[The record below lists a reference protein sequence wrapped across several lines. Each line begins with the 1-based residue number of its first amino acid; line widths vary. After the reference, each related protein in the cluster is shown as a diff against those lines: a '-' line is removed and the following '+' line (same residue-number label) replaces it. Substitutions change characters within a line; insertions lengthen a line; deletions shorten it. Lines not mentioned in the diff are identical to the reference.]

1 MKIRKGFVLEEV
13 GDSFLACATGKLA
26 REFSGFIR
34 MNETGAFLWKKLSE
48 KSMTEAE
55 LVSALLAE
63 YDTTEEVAK
72 ADVSSFV
79 DNLNKSN
86 IIED

>member
-34 MNETGAFLWKKLSE
+34 MNETGAFLWRNLAAGDK
-48 KSMTEAE
+48 TESE
-55 LVSALLAE
+55 LVVALLGE
-63 YDTTEEVAK
+63 YDITEDVAK
-72 ADVSSFV
+72 ADVSAFV
-79 DNLNKSN
+79 ENLKKNN
-86 IIED
+86 ILEA

>member
-79 DNLNKSN
+79 DNLSKSN